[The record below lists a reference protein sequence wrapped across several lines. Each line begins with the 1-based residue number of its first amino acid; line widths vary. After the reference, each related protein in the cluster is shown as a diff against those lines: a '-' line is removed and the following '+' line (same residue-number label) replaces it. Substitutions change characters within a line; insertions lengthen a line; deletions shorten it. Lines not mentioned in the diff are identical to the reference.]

1 MLKDGVE
8 EFERLVEWAMDEFK
22 KQKETGDINKV
33 REKLKEKGLQLSSRE
48 FNDVIEASLEK
59 IVVEYNELREEVGE

>member
-48 FNDVIEASLEK
+48 FNDVIEASLDKMIGLLEDIK
-59 IVVEYNELREEVGE
+59 GELD